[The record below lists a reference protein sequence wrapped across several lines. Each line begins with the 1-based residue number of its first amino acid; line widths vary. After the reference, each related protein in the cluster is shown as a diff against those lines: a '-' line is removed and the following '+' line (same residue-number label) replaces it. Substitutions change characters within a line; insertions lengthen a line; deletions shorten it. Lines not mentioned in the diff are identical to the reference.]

1 MFGLRVLGHS
11 LLWIGFLSASVG
23 MVMQRELD
31 LLPVEER
38 TALLQLPADFSIPAD
53 LATQVAGKS
62 WTELDSAQFLAIL
75 QQALAP
81 TQSAPASETAATVPG
96 TPQPNPATDS
106 VESATEL
113 AAAPKLNKTSLI
125 QQRTKRV
132 ASLWPTV
139 NWLVYGP
146 AVIVGILGVVLL
158 RKSAQKSVDVEVART
173 KGLDPLRRSLTQ
185 LIAEV
190 QKLEDQ
196 MPAMTPESVV
206 AYIDERCVEHCNSFA
221 DQREHLKS
229 AFGLVGFGEVM
240 SEFASGERFLNRVW
254 SAAADG
260 YMEEAY
266 RSVQTSLG
274 FFQAAQRQMD
284 RKP

>member
-1 MFGLRVLGHS
+1 MFGLRVIGHS

-38 TALLQLPADFSIPAD
+38 TALLELPADFAVSAD
-53 LATQVAGKS
+53 LATQVTGKP
-62 WTELDSAQFLAIL
+62 WIELDSEQFLAVL
-75 QQALAP
+75 QQSLAP
-81 TQSAPASETAATVPG
+81 TTPAPADEAAANVQEA
-96 TPQPNPATDS
+96 PQPNPTTDS
-106 VESATEL
+106 VEPATEP

-139 NWLVYGP
+139 NWFVYGP
-146 AVIVGILGVVLL
+146 ALVVGIVGVVLL
-158 RKSAQKSVDVEVART
+158 RKTAQKSVDVEFART
-173 KGLDPLRRSLTQ
+173 TGLDPLRQSLTQ

-190 QKLEDQ
+190 QQLEGQ
-196 MPAMTPESVV
+196 MPGMTPESVV

-229 AFGLVGFGEVM
+229 AFGLIGFGEVM

-266 RSVQTSLG
+266 RSVQTSLS
-274 FFQAAQRQMD
+274 FFQAAQRQLD